1 MVYGKSADLAAPVAH
16 PTMCQQ
22 SKSEAVGAAGDS
34 DGYEWLVFE
43 ERERSDRSAEFGV
56 R

>member
-1 MVYGKSADLAAPVAH
+1 MVYSKRAELPAPVAH
-16 PTMCQQ
+16 PTICQQ

-43 ERERSDRSAEFGV
+43 ERERSDRSAEFGM